1 MNDILLN
8 DDGSLLIRNG
18 DFAVGESINQ
28 QQAMLLIA
36 HQGEFKMTPEIGVGI
51 SDLLLGE
58 ELLEYRH
65 KIRNQYTL
73 DGLKINRLD
82 LYEIGKL
89 KIDAEYADSNS

>member
-18 DFAVGESINQ
+18 DFVVGESMNQ

-36 HQGEFKMTPEIGVGI
+36 HPGEFKMNPETGIGI

-65 KIRNQYTL
+65 RIRNQYML
-73 DGLKINRLD
+73 DGLKINRLE

-89 KIDAEYADSNS
+89 KIDAEYANSK

>member
-18 DFAVGESINQ
+18 DFVVGESMNQ

-36 HQGEFKMTPEIGVGI
+36 HPGEFKMSPEIGIGI

-65 KIRNQYTL
+65 RIRNQYML
-73 DGLKINRLD
+73 DGLKINRLE

-89 KIDAEYADSNS
+89 KIDAEYANSK